1 MDPLLFFTAGWEMRN
16 NTNSTAERA
25 ILGDIYW
32 TNTGSTANLLFL
44 PPLVESGL
52 YHVFVTYASLPGSAT
67 NAPIRIVGDGPS
79 IDVTVDQTASLA
91 AGEFY
96 ELSEGPFAFDSAQL
110 QSVVFGTTGAD
121 GLVSVDAVKLVFAEC

>member
-1 MDPLLFFTAGWEMRN
+1 MDSQLFFTAGWEMRS
-16 NTNSTAERA
+16 NTNSSGENA

-32 TNTGSTANLLFL
+32 VNTASTANLLFL
-44 PPLVESGL
+44 PPLNESGL

-67 NAPIRIVGDGPS
+67 NAPIRIVGDGPR

-91 AGEFY
+91 AGEFHQ
-96 ELSEGPFAFDSAQL
+96 LSEGPFAFDSSQL
-110 QSVVFGTTGAD
+110 QSVAFGTAGAD